1 MYGAG
6 HIGSNVRSMPR
17 TPELAIL
24 ALLVAAGIWPWLG
37 ELERW
42 PMTPD
47 SVTWIERAA
56 LVPDW
61 PAWLE
66 WTFLSSHF
74 DVGWRPLTALS
85 FTANRLLAGLEPAL
99 YRGTDIA
106 LHALA
111 AWLVAA
117 VARRL
122 APELPA
128 WSRWLAA
135 ALFLAHPVAGEVVP
149 FLARRSYSLATVL
162 SLAAVLV
169 YLAPVDDAQGDAQ
182 GDARRPARGT
192 SLAAGGLL
200 ALGLAANEVAVL
212 AAAALPLLARAHFG
226 VRAPVVS
233 ASTAWLTV
241 PSMIALALRTAVVG
255 GLGGDELDEGAGAL
269 EVFAAAWRE
278 IGGAARAP
286 AMLAWVAGALALAY
300 YGWRACAERGLA
312 LVLALWVAAH
322 PLLYAGQGVWFPR
335 QAYVAIPPLA
345 LLVALSAASTW
356 TGRRGWARAAELAP
370 QVGFV
375 ALLLLG
381 SPLVRGGDPARDA
394 ERDRRQALID
404 AALADLAGL
413 ASAGGEPAAVS
424 LVLPCVDGVERDDV
438 LRAHPAERELTRAS
452 RVPARWLAT
461 YLAGRGVEPRELV
474 YVVDEGDRGQP
485 LARLG
490 PDGRTLRIRA
500 GCVYFLAADD
510 GAEAASPSDR
520 EGRTKFLRREAA
532 ATREVTV
539 PAGRAW
545 IAGGD

>member
-1 MYGAG
+1 
-6 HIGSNVRSMPR
+6 MPR
-17 TPELAIL
+17 SAELAIL
-24 ALLVAAGIWPWLG
+24 ALVVAAGSWPWLG

-56 LVPDW
+56 PIGNW
-61 PAWLE
+61 RAWAE

-122 APELPA
+122 APGLPA

-162 SLAAVLV
+162 SLAAILV
-169 YLAPVDDAQGDAQ
+169 YLAPHADGARA
-182 GDARRPARGT
+182 ARRARGAA
-192 SLAAGGLL
+192 LAAGALL
-200 ALGLAANEVAVL
+200 ALALAANETAVF
-212 AAAALPLLARAHFG
+212 AAAALPFLARAHSRA
-226 VRAPVVS
+226 RAPVVS
-233 ASTAWLTV
+233 WSTFWLALPVT
-241 PSMIALALRTAVVG
+241 IAVALRTAVVG
-255 GLGGDELDEGAGAL
+255 GLGGYETEEGAHAL
-269 EVFAAAWRE
+269 QVLAGAWRE
-278 IGGAARAP
+278 IGGVARAP
-286 AMLAWVAGALALAY
+286 LALAWIAGALALAG
-300 YGWRACAERGLA
+300 YGWRACGERRLTP
-312 LVLALWVAAH
+312 VLALWVAAH

-335 QAYVAIPPLA
+335 QAYVAAAPLA

-356 TGRRGWARAAELAP
+356 TGRRGWRRAAELAP
-370 QVGFV
+370 QAGCA

-381 SPLVRGGDPARDA
+381 SPLLRGPDPVRDA

-413 ASAGGEPAAVS
+413 ASAGGAPAAVG
-424 LVLPCVDGVERDDV
+424 LVLPCVAELERDDA

-452 RVPARWLAT
+452 RVPARWLGT
-461 YLAGRGVEPRELV
+461 YLAGRGIEPRELV
-474 YVVDEGDRGQP
+474 YVVDDGDRAEP
-485 LARLG
+485 LARLAE
-490 PDGRTLRIRA
+490 DGRTLSIRA
-500 GCVYFLAADD
+500 GCVYYLAAPSDAAAA
-510 GAEAASPSDR
+510 GASDR
-520 EGRTKFLRREAA
+520 EARTKFLRREAA
-532 ATREVTV
+532 APRELAV
-539 PAGRAW
+539 PAGRVW
-545 IAGGD
+545 IAGG

>member
-1 MYGAG
+1 MR
-6 HIGSNVRSMPR
+6 RS
-17 TPELAIL
+17 TELAIL
-24 ALLVAAGIWPWLG
+24 ALVVAAGVWPWLG

-56 LVPDW
+56 PLPDW

-85 FTANRLLAGLEPAL
+85 FTANRLLAGLEPLL

-122 APELPA
+122 APGLPP

-162 SLAAVLV
+162 SLTAVLV
-169 YLAPVDDAQGDAQ
+169 YLAPLDGAQ
-182 GDARRPARGT
+182 GDARGGAPRPARGT
-192 SLAAGGLL
+192 SLAAGVLL

-212 AAAALPLLARAHFG
+212 AAAALPFLARAHFG
-226 VRAPVVS
+226 VRAPVLS
-233 ASTAWLTV
+233 ASTAWLAV
-241 PSMIALALRTAVVG
+241 PATIALALRTAVVG
-255 GLGGDELDEGAGAL
+255 GLGGYELDEGAGAL

-286 AMLAWVAGALALAY
+286 AMLAWAAGALALAY
-300 YGWRACAERGLA
+300 YAWRACAERRLT

-345 LLVALSAASTW
+345 LLVALSAAGTW
-356 TGRRGWARAAELAP
+356 TGRRGWRRAAELAP
-370 QVGFV
+370 QVGFA

-381 SPLVRGGDPARDA
+381 SPLVRGGDPARAA

-404 AALADLAGL
+404 AALADLAQV
-413 ASAGGEPAAVS
+413 ARAGGEPAAVS
-424 LVLPCVDGVERDDV
+424 LVLPCVAEVERDDV

-452 RVPARWLAT
+452 RVPARWLAVC
-461 YLAGRGVEPRELV
+461 LAGHGVEPRELV

-490 PDGRTLRIRA
+490 EDGRTLRIRA
-500 GCVYFLAADD
+500 GCVYYLAAD
-510 GAEAASPSDR
+510 GGEEPASAADR
-520 EGRTKFLRREAA
+520 EGRTKFQRREAA

-539 PAGRAW
+539 PAGRVW